1 VDRDIN
7 PAIGTIPL
15 TRLRADPLDGLY
27 ESLATT
33 GGRAGGGLGPET
45 IHEVHVII
53 RACIDEAV
61 HTRLVAHI
69 VAHWRRSRTVE
80 LANHQPG
87 VTIDA
92 NSWTVDGP
100 ARPRAARPAAGVAR
114 LAIPAAHDNR
124 RQPARTRQ
132 PARDEDQPTP
142 QTLADEAPGP
152 HVAGAGRGRGSSLLR
167 L

>member
-1 VDRDIN
+1 MDRDIN

-100 ARPRAARPAAGVAR
+100 ARSRATRPPRESLASPSRPPTATA
-114 LAIPAAHDNR
+114 DNPPGDANR
-124 RQPARTRQ
+124 HETRINQ
-132 PARDEDQPTP
+132 HPKRW
-142 QTLADEAPGP
+142 LMR
-152 HVAGAGRGRGSSLLR
+152 H
-167 L
+167 